1 MWNNMGERLQKL
13 AKVLCWVGIVCFT
26 FLGLYRI
33 ADNGVNV
40 LERIVRIAGAEETAG
55 ALQGDRHSVTFSSR
69 MMTEYQSRGHAPAA
83 C

>member
-40 LERIVRIAGAEETAG
+40 LERLVRIAGG
-55 ALQGDRHSVTFSSR
+55 IVLSWVSSWS
-69 MMTEYQSRGHAPAA
+69 MYGLGIVVEYVEKQNQM
-83 C
+83 

>member
-1 MWNNMGERLQKL
+1 MKGDSVMWNNMGERLQKL

-40 LERIVRIAGAEETAG
+40 LERIVRIAGG
-55 ALQGDRHSVTFSSR
+55 IVLSWVSSWS
-69 MMTEYQSRGHAPAA
+69 MYGLGIVVEYVEKKKQM
-83 C
+83 

>member
-40 LERIVRIAGAEETAG
+40 LERIVRIAGG
-55 ALQGDRHSVTFSSR
+55 IVLSWVSSWS
-69 MMTEYQSRGHAPAA
+69 MYGLGIVVEYVEQKKQM
-83 C
+83 

>member
-40 LERIVRIAGAEETAG
+40 LERLVRIVGG
-55 ALQGDRHSVTFSSR
+55 IVLSWVSSWS
-69 MMTEYQSRGHAPAA
+69 MYGLGIVVEYVEKKNQM
-83 C
+83 

>member
-13 AKVLCWVGIVCFT
+13 SKVLCWVGIVCFT

-40 LERIVRIAGAEETAG
+40 LERLVRIAGG
-55 ALQGDRHSVTFSSR
+55 IVLSWVSSWS
-69 MMTEYQSRGHAPAA
+69 MYGLGIVVEYVEKKNQM
-83 C
+83 

>member
-40 LERIVRIAGAEETAG
+40 LERLVRIAGG
-55 ALQGDRHSVTFSSR
+55 IVLSWVSSWS
-69 MMTEYQSRGHAPAA
+69 MYGLGIVVEYVEKKKQM
-83 C
+83 